1 MRIEEHDLY
10 ILKGVVEGLE
20 EEKSIDK
27 SIAKKFNLV
36 IDSELAR
43 LSTDGD
49 VQGAIKELTKGD
61 SK

>member
-36 IDSELAR
+36 IDTELAR

-49 VQGAIKELTKGD
+49 VQGAIKELTKGR
-61 SK
+61 